1 MLYVDE
7 HDFPEWHEFPYDL
20 ECMLPDVSETSH
32 LMMAKF
38 TSPLHVSVTN
48 FQFKCDATDV
58 LLLYFVYL
66 KLLNVSV
73 SLILLSYF

>member
-38 TSPLHVSVTN
+38 TSLYM
-48 FQFKCDATDV
+48 C
-58 LLLYFVYL
+58 LLLTFS
-66 KLLNVSV
+66 LNVMQ
-73 SLILLSYF
+73 LTYYFYILCI